1 MQLRILLLPNMLWT
15 TEMEPPQLWIQ
26 FCVAEHKRGAAA
38 VLFCIL
44 IIVITKKKTGQRKI
58 RKSCHPGQWASLQRC
73 EVRGSSDQQIKAEQ
87 QN

>member
-44 IIVITKKKTGQRKI
+44 IIVITKKNETEENQKKL
-58 RKSCHPGQWASLQRC
+58 SPGIVGVPA
-73 EVRGSSDQQIKAEQ
+73 EV
-87 QN
+87 

>member
-44 IIVITKKKTGQRKI
+44 IIVITKKKRDRG
-58 RKSCHPGQWASLQRC
+58 KSEKAVTRDSGRPC
-73 EVRGSSDQQIKAEQ
+73 RGVK
-87 QN
+87 

>member
-1 MQLRILLLPNMLWT
+1 
-15 TEMEPPQLWIQ
+15 MEPPQLWIYL
-26 FCVAEHKRGAAA
+26 FVFRKTKGRVVE

-44 IIVITKKKTGQRKI
+44 IIVIIKKKPGQRENG
-58 RKSCHPGQWASLQRC
+58 KSCHSGQWASLQRC